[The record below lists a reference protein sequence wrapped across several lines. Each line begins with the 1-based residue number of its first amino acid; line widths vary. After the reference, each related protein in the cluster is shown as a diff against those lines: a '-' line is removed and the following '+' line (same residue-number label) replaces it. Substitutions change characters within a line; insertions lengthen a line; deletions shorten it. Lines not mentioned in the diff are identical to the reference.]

1 MLPRHQPNPSRQ
13 VASGREGCPIAYL
26 GDQSGGDNRAD
37 AGYSLEPPALLARTM
52 PSVDVLLDSS
62 DLYCDGFILTS
73 KNGETEPCDRW
84 KPIVSIVANYLD
96 QLCGALAA
104 LSRDDAELRHMA
116 PDRIRQH
123 LALPDQKLPTAMQH

>member
-62 DLYCDGFILTS
+62 DLYCDGFILPS
-73 KNGETEPCDRW
+73 KNGETEPCSCR
-84 KPIVSIVANYLD
+84 KAIVISVDNDLD
-96 QLCGALAA
+96 QLGRALAA
-104 LSRDDAELRHMA
+104 LG
-116 PDRIRQH
+116 
-123 LALPDQKLPTAMQH
+123 